1 MQFEIRA
8 EEVANI
14 ETEKGVWRPRRLTM
28 LGTGD
33 FGQQFVEVNLPEDCP
48 QIGVGKRVEIHLT
61 KAMRVYNGTLQVLG
75 DLRAIDGKPVNST
88 PAKAKAA

>member
-1 MQFEIRA
+1 MQFEVRS

-14 ETEKGVWRPRRLTM
+14 ETEKGVWKPRRLTM

-48 QIGVGKRVEIHLT
+48 QIGVGKKVEIHLT

-75 DLRAIDGKPVNST
+75 ELKTIDGKPVTT

>member
-1 MQFEIRA
+1 MQFEVRS

-33 FGQQFVEVNLPEDCP
+33 FAQQFVEVNLPEDCP
-48 QIGVGKRVEIHLT
+48 AIGIGKKVEIHLT
-61 KAMRVYNGTLQVLG
+61 KAMRVYNGTLQASG
-75 DLRAIDGKPVNST
+75 ELRAVDGKPVAAA
-88 PAKAKAA
+88 AKAKAA

>member
-1 MQFEIRA
+1 MQFEVRS

-14 ETEKGVWRPRRLTM
+14 ETEKGVWKPRRLTR

-48 QIGVGKRVEIHLT
+48 QIGVGKKVDIHLT

-75 DLRAIDGKPVNST
+75 DLRAIDGKPVVT
-88 PAKAKAA
+88 PARAKAA